1 MLNLLAIG
9 TGALVGIIAAVIV
22 LLIVIAVIVWYIK
35 THNAFVTL
43 DAQTDEAFS
52 TIDVYLKKRYD
63 LIPNLV
69 ETVKGYAKHESETL
83 QKVIDARAKLKSA
96 TSPNEV
102 VKADMAM
109 SRAIRGVSRLVER
122 YPELKANTNFM
133 NLQGQLRD
141 IENELSQARKY
152 YNATV
157 REYNVLVRSF
167 PSLIIAKMVKAKER
181 IMFTLEDNPEEREN
195 VKVQF

>member
-63 LIPNLV
+63 LIPNIV
-69 ETVKGYAKHESETL
+69 ETVKGYAKHESETFI
-83 QKVIDARAKLKSA
+83 KVTEARSMAASA
-96 TSPNEV
+96 STTAE
-102 VKADMAM
+102 KAAADVQMTQ
-109 SRAIRGVSRLVER
+109 AIRNFNMVMEA
-122 YPELKANTNFM
+122 YPELKANTSFLD
-133 NLQGQLRD
+133 LQHQLKA
-141 IENELSQARKY
+141 IEGELSQSRKY

-157 REYNVLVRSF
+157 KVFNVKLGSF
-167 PSLIIAKMVKAKER
+167 PSSIVGRRMKLTKKPFFEVAA
-181 IMFTLEDNPEEREN
+181 PEEREN

>member
-1 MLNLLAIG
+1 MKKYIFLGVLA
-9 TGALVGIIAAVIV
+9 
-22 LLIVIAVIVWYIK
+22 LIVIILFFSGRGTY
-35 THNAFVTL
+35 NSMVTL
-43 DAQTDEAFS
+43 EENVDNAWAKVEVQ
-52 TIDVYLKKRYD
+52 YQRRMD
-63 LIPNLV
+63 LIPNIV

>member
-1 MLNLLAIG
+1 MKLLVSIG
-9 TGALVGIIAAVIV
+9 GWIGIAVAVAVVLI
-22 LLIVIAVIVWYIK
+22 LLIWGIATYNKVV
-35 THNAFVTL
+35 ALRLQCDDSF
-43 DAQTDEAFS
+43 AG
-52 TIDVYLKKRYD
+52 IDIYLKKRYD

-83 QKVIDARAKLKSA
+83 ERVVDARAKLKSA
-96 TSPNEV
+96 TSPNEI

-109 SRAIRGVSRLVER
+109 SRAIRGVTRLVER

-133 NLQGQLRD
+133 HLQGQLRE

-157 REYNVLVRSF
+157 REYNLKIQSF
-167 PSLIIAKMVKAKER
+167 PSLIIAKIMKAEQR
-181 IMFTLEDNPEEREN
+181 LMFTLDDATEEREN

>member
-1 MLNLLAIG
+1 MHLLIPIGGWVAIG
-9 TGALVGIIAAVIV
+9 VGALVVLILIIWGIATYNKIV
-22 LLIVIAVIVWYIK
+22 SR
-35 THNAFVTL
+35 T
-43 DAQTDEAFS
+43 TDCDDGFA